1 MPNPHPS
8 TLLTASKLARLAG
21 VSLRKIQEIAAET
34 EHTARPLGWRIG
46 DPPGVWV
53 FAPDAVDRVP
63 KRRRVKPDTR
73 TAEAPARAARRS
85 PLDRK
90 PA

>member
-46 DPPGVWV
+46 DPPGIWV

-63 KRRRVKPDTR
+63 KRRRIKPDTPR
-73 TAEAPARAARRS
+73 AEAPARATQRS
-85 PLDRK
+85 RPGRK